1 MSDVKT
7 FIQNTGLTLTL
18 QPLKSEDVN
27 YPYCANCVLS
37 LEGRIYEYETSAK
50 QPINTSIKDILTTLS
65 DYVLDYYSYETNEDI
80 GEEEHAA
87 DKEVYEAIVVFFGEH
102 YDDFWALG
110 LNN

>member
-27 YPYCANCVLS
+27 FPYCANCVLS
-37 LEGRIYEYETSAK
+37 LEGRIYEYQLGAKKPIKET
-50 QPINTSIKDILTTLS
+50 IKNALCSLS
-65 DYVLDYYSYETNEDI
+65 DDVLDYYSYETNEDI

-102 YDDFWALG
+102 FDDFWALG